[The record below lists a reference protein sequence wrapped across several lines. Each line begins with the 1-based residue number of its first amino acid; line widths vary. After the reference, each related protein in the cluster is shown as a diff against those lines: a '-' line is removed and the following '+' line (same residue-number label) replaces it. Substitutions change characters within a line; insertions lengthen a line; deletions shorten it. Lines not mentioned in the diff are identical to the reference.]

1 MRQQQAE
8 AIERRL
14 RENEQRGIKNVD
26 KVRADAV
33 RKSEL
38 ERRQQEAER
47 NRGIGENQLRVKY

>member
-47 NRGIGENQLRVKY
+47 NRGTGENQLRVKY